1 MRYISEVDNK
11 VFNTEQ
17 ECLEHENTIRKSM
30 EEELKKKE
38 KLKMEQQSRLNEIY
52 KKDEELRK
60 LIESYR
66 KDYGGYSE
74 LYYHSPLVELLQ
86 SILGEMV

>member
-17 ECLEHENTIRKSM
+17 ECLEHENAVKKSR
-30 EEELKKKE
+30 EEELKRKE
-38 KLKMEQQSRLNEIY
+38 KLQMERQNRLDEIY

-60 LIESYR
+60 LVESYR
-66 KDYGGYSE
+66 KNYEESLA
-74 LYYHSPLVELLQ
+74 LYYPNPFVGLLR
-86 SILGEMV
+86 SIL